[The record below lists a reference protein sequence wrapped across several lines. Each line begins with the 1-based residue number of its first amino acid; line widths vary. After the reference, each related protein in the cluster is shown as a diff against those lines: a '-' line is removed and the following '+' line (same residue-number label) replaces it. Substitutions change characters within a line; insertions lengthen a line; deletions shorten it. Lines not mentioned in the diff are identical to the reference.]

1 MNIDSRHIDF
11 LILQLKT
18 SYDYNSILVS
28 IVIIS
33 FLLIYYKNRSPFF
46 FKKYFNPNYIIYM
59 GNQEDFFYRN
69 SLLSFQNIF
78 PIFLYSVVMSFFFS
92 FIITDSKN
100 IIFRVFDNIYFLRLW
115 FFLSIFIFL
124 FYYTRILIIYL
135 FLLFN
140 KFSNKFNKIYVINF
154 IRLTLNISLIAI
166 LINLLS
172 YLLLSFDLA
181 FSIFII
187 SKTILII
194 LRPLMLY
201 IFSIKVLSGKKV
213 KVIFLILLSDVV
225 PSIIFFDS
233 LYNLNY
239 VEIILN
245 YLY

>member
-1 MNIDSRHIDF
+1 
-11 LILQLKT
+11 
-18 SYDYNSILVS
+18 
-28 IVIIS
+28 
-33 FLLIYYKNRSPFF
+33 
-46 FKKYFNPNYIIYM
+46 M

-100 IIFRVFDNIYFLRLW
+100 IIFRIFDNTYFLRLW

-124 FYYTRILIIYL
+124 FSYTRILIIYL

-140 KFSNKFNKIYVINF
+140 KFSNKFKKIYVINF

-172 YLLLSFDLA
+172 YLVLSFDLA
-181 FSIFII
+181 FFIFTI

-201 IFSIKVLSGKKV
+201 FFSMKVISGKKV

-233 LYNLNY
+233 IYIMKY